1 MINFYKKVCPQ
12 YSNSFFR
19 RGFSFIEMIIVLSVL
34 GIIFAITLPQFSE
47 IKNSQVLKSASG
59 DIISSFKKA
68 ETETRASKDSSS
80 YGVHFQSDKI
90 IIFKGATFS
99 ANDANNQDV
108 DIIRPA
114 TISNISLSGGAT
126 DIYFNRLTGT
136 PSATGTVT
144 ISISGD
150 QSMIKTITFSATGN
164 ASIN

>member
-1 MINFYKKVCPQ
+1 MKNFYKNRK
-12 YSNSFFR
+12 
-19 RGFSFIEMIIVLSVL
+19 GFSLLETLVVISII
-34 GIIFAITLPQFSE
+34 GIITAVVLPQFSK

-90 IIFKGATFS
+90 IIFKGVTFS
-99 ANDANNQDV
+99 ANDANNQDI

-144 ISISGD
+144 ISIAGD
-150 QSMIKTITFSATGN
+150 QSMTKTITFSATGN